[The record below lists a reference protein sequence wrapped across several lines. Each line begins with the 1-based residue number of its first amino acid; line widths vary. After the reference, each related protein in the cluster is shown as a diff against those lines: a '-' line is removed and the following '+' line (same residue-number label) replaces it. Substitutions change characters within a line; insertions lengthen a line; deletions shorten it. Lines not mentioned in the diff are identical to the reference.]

1 MVKRLDL
8 KSRLLSGLRPA
19 AAAVAARD
27 ITPERLTW
35 LGVALA
41 AAVGGLLALA
51 PAQPLLLLLL
61 PAAVVTRLALTSIDG
76 LLVREHGLGGPAG
89 ARVNAVGDALADALL
104 YLPLAL
110 HPGVT
115 AWLVVAVVVLGLIS
129 EIAGLAASTTGE
141 ERRTDGPLKSSDRAL
156 LFGLL
161 ALILA
166 ADPRAA
172 DWLSWLLVPALVL
185 AAITIYNR
193 MRLR

>member
-1 MVKRLDL
+1 MAKRLNL
-8 KSRLLSGLRPA
+8 KSRLLSGLRPSA
-19 AAAVAARD
+19 AALAARGV
-27 ITPERLTW
+27 TPERLTW
-35 LGVALA
+35 IGVGLA
-41 AAVGGLLALA
+41 AAVGGSLALA
-51 PAQPLLLLLL
+51 PGQPIVLLLL
-61 PAAVVTRLALTSIDG
+61 PAAVLTRLALTSIDA

-110 HPGVT
+110 HPGVA

-141 ERRTDGPLKSSDRAL
+141 ERRTEGPLKSSDRGL

-166 ADPRAA
+166 ADPRAG
-172 DWLSWLLVPALVL
+172 DWLSWLLVPAVVL
-185 AAITIYNR
+185 AAITIHK
-193 MRLR
+193 RLRLR